1 MTNDVFKRLAA
12 GREAAEAAKQ
22 ETVKV
27 KMATASKPAKAEQ
40 TFVISEAQI
49 KSNPTYAIL
58 IDEKITD
65 EAKFEKLRALKV
77 YNPALSEAENEKN
90 RQSVNEFLWYLENQL
105 KAASQKGMEF
115 TNDEAFSLYDAAV
128 RELFSNIKTF
138 KGYIQPFIKAL
149 EVLTKARDAGISAN
163 ELIEAVSKMRDDI
176 NAMNADKGVKVGE
189 IANLNTEIKKIEDEA
204 KYTARRIETI
214 NGNVEHWRDEKI
226 KAEKSWNVFSKGKA
240 VAEAQ
245 EQVDRYQSQMDA
257 ALRDAKGL
265 EDRLQTAKAKIS
277 TLEGEITVIDGK
289 VVAAQAEFDANEDTQ
304 AISTLIEIT
313 GEDFKNKREEV
324 VTAAQTIVERSV
336 QKIESSIGRFKSGKE
351 EARGQLHVVTN
362 LGDMVGLLSTVDK
375 TVRVIDGDF
384 IQQQKEII
392 ERIKAAKGA
401 DAIYDPEYEI
411 AMKHFN
417 AANEHI
423 SEVNS
428 TASRTSTL
436 EGKLIN
442 QSGAF
447 KSLRDSYSQKELDAN
462 NLRTSAAVDIPAQLA
477 IVVKSVEMATA
488 TESNN
493 MVNDAF
499 ADLSRTTQ
507 ESVASVFDILSSS
520 TGHNNEQLRKTMQ
533 NTLETISLMNEVE
546 ADLRK
551 KTQENY
557 EVRQSLNTA
566 QQALKDITGSVA
578 SAVVDEENKAMAAAA
593 EVAQQ

>member
-1 MTNDVFKRLAA
+1 MSDDVFKRLAA
-12 GREAAEAAKQ
+12 GKQAQAAAAEVAKTKKVVATQPVQKQ
-22 ETVKV
+22 ESF
-27 KMATASKPAKAEQ
+27 A
-40 TFVISEAQI
+40 ISEAQI
-49 KSNPTYAIL
+49 KANPTYAIL
-58 IDEKITD
+58 TDEKITD
-65 EAKFEKLRALKV
+65 EAKYEKLVALKV
-77 YNPALSEAENEKN
+77 YNSKLSEAENEKN

-105 KAASQKGMEF
+105 KSASQKGMEF

-128 RELFSNIKTF
+128 RELFGNIAIF
-138 KGYIQPFIKAL
+138 KGYIQPFLKAL

-176 NAMNADKGVKVGE
+176 GQMQANKGSKIADLDRLKNE
-189 IANLNTEIKKIEDEA
+189 IVA
-204 KYTARRIETI
+204 I
-214 NGNVEHWRDEKI
+214 NGESSRVATRLEQLNSNIEHYRDQKVL
-226 KAEKSWNVFSKGKA
+226 AEKSWNVFGKGKQIA
-240 VAEAQ
+240 DAQAEI
-245 EQVDRYQSQMDA
+245 DRYQKQIDA
-257 ALRDAKGL
+257 ALSDAKNL
-265 EDRLQTAKAKIS
+265 NDRLASTTALVGAAEVEIGGFDTKIA
-277 TLEGEITVIDGK
+277 
-289 VVAAQAEFDANEDTQ
+289 AAQAEFDANEDSQ
-304 AISTLIEIT
+304 AIATLIEIT

-336 QKIESSIGRFKSGKE
+336 SKIESSIGRFASGKN
-351 EARGQLHVVTN
+351 EARSQLNVITN

-375 TVRVIDGDF
+375 KVRIVDGDF
-384 IQQQKEII
+384 IQEQKAII
-392 ERIKAAKGA
+392 ERIKEAKGNE
-401 DAIYDPEYEI
+401 AIYDPDYEI

-423 SEVNS
+423 SEVTS
-428 TASRTSTL
+428 TASRTATL

-507 ESVASVFDILSSS
+507 QSVTSVFDILSHS
-520 TGHNNEQLRKTMQ
+520 TGHNNEQLRKTMES
-533 NTLETISLMNEVE
+533 TLQTINMMNEVE

-557 EVRQSLNTA
+557 AVRQSLDVA
-566 QQALKDITGSVA
+566 QQALKDVTGTVA
-578 SAVVDEENKAMAAAA
+578 SAVVDEENKAMAAATA
-593 EVAQQ
+593 E